1 MNDSNGGLY
10 FIVGALVVVVGI
22 GMYLF
27 SGGHMGGGGGS
38 SGPTTKV
45 ERSVTTSPNGDVT
58 HSVTRE
64 KTP

>member
-22 GMYLF
+22 GMFLF
-27 SGGHMGGGGGS
+27 TGGHVGRGGGH
-38 SGPTTKV
+38 TTSIEK
-45 ERSVTTSPNGDVT
+45 SVTVSPGGDVT
-58 HSVTRE
+58 RSVTRE

>member
-22 GMYLF
+22 GMFLF
-27 SGGHMGGGGGS
+27 SGGHFGRSS
-38 SGPTTKV
+38 SGTSRTSV
-45 ERSVTTSPNGDVT
+45 EKSVTISPGGDVT
-58 HSVTRE
+58 TSVTRE

>member
-22 GMYLF
+22 GMFLF
-27 SGGHMGGGGGS
+27 SGGHFGGGGTS
-38 SGPTTKV
+38 RTTIEK
-45 ERSVTTSPNGDVT
+45 SVDVSPSGDVKT
-58 HSVTRE
+58 TITRE

>member
-22 GMYLF
+22 GMFLF
-27 SGGHMGGGGGS
+27 SGGHFGRGGGAS
-38 SGPTTKV
+38 RTTIEKSFDV
-45 ERSVTTSPNGDVT
+45 SPGGDVKT
-58 HSVTRE
+58 TITRE